1 MNGYKIEYQNKDNQ
15 VVPHWDEASNIAYDN
30 DTVNLN
36 VQTVQEALET
46 LSTMIDGY
54 EFPEITVDPETKNW
68 KIGDMITG
76 IPAMGQFQWARNNN
90 ATNAPENGW
99 VTIPNAPTSTY
110 RYLWMRVVCKIDN
123 QDVVATGTPFI
134 FMEYRSGSNDN
145 TGNANIVVVDSAEAA
160 EEAENHPQANTL
172 YFFT

>member
-30 DTVNLN
+30 NTVNLN
-36 VQTVQEALET
+36 VQTVQKALET
-46 LSTMIDGY
+46 LSTKINGY

-68 KIGDMITG
+68 KIGDMVTG
-76 IPAMGQFQWARNNN
+76 IPAMGQFQWARNDN

-99 VTIPNAPTSTY
+99 VTVPNAPNSTY
-110 RYLWMRVVCKIDN
+110 KYLWMRVVYRID
-123 QDVVATGTPFI
+123 DRDITAPGTPFV
-134 FMEYRSGSNDN
+134 FMKYNPGSGNG
-145 TGNANIVVVDSAEAA
+145 TGNANVQVVDSAEALD
-160 EEAENHPQANTL
+160 EMQQNPQPNTV

>member
-1 MNGYKIEYQNKDNQ
+1 M
-15 VVPHWDEASNIAYDN
+15 VTS
-30 DTVNLN
+30 
-36 VQTVQEALET
+36 
-46 LSTMIDGY
+46 
-54 EFPEITVDPETKNW
+54 
-68 KIGDMITG
+68 

-110 RYLWMRVVCKIDN
+110 RYLWMRVVYKIDN
-123 QDVVATGTPFI
+123 RDVVATGTPFI

-160 EEAENHPQANTL
+160 EEAENHP
-172 YFFT
+172 

>member
-30 DTVNLN
+30 NTVNLN
-36 VQTVQEALET
+36 VENVQEALES
-46 LSTMIDGY
+46 LRNMIGDF

-68 KIGDMITG
+68 KIGDTVTNAS
-76 IPAMGQFQWARNNN
+76 AMGEFQWARGNTFNQ
-90 ATNAPENGW
+90 APQSGW
-99 VTIPNAPTSTY
+99 GNTPNAPDSTY
-110 RYLWMRVVCKIDN
+110 KYLWMRVVYKIDN